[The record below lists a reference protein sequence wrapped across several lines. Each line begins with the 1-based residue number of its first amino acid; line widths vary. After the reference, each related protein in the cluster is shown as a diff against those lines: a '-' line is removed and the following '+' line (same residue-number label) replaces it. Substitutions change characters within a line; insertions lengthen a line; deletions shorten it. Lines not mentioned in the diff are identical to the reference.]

1 MPAAA
6 AAAATS
12 ASTTGTGS
20 GAEAREAPAAGGG
33 PRGAAVLGS
42 TSSRGQSPASGARA
56 AGSTDKA
63 PLRSYD
69 GRRRAQGVSDS
80 WRSRHDNEASLD
92 TAVLQQRTLQPQS
105 LLDGVS
111 SAGRLLNRHGGAHA
125 PLPRAPN
132 GNNDE
137 DDSWALAEEAA
148 EERSPSHAYLSD
160 SHLDCQ
166 HFGRCSG
173 CSLER
178 RLDQPPILAE
188 ARAFF
193 QQHGVSDFKLNTG
206 DVWGWRCRA
215 KLAVRGTAESPEIG
229 LFEEDSHVAVDI
241 PGCRAHHPS
250 INAAVELI
258 RDTITDLRIQ
268 PYSEETGLGSLRYI
282 QLVLSTY
289 NTAIPLAERYAQG
302 KVQVSLVWNARDEKA
317 PEAETLLP
325 AAEALW
331 RAGGPRSRRPLLH
344 SVWANFQTSKSNVIL
359 GGRWRHLKG
368 ATEFWEQVGG
378 ADVCF
383 TPGSFGQANYQ
394 AFEALLRRLQR
405 SVPRESS
412 VTELY
417 AGVGAIGLSLA
428 VSRTCRRVRC
438 VEVNKL
444 AQAPFELSLGRLPPS
459 TSIDVSWHCA
469 DVAVAPMKWLEGA
482 EVVVVDPPRKG
493 LDAAVVDA
501 LRLAAIRGLGKAK
514 IPSPLAK
521 EKVEK
526 RPWMIRADRS
536 RVAAGASDDHEWG
549 DIWPSTLIYV
559 SCGFQAFR
567 RDCELLTAGGA
578 WHLDNARA
586 FHFFPGTDS
595 MEILAVFKSG
605 KRLKQSKLAKN
616 VGSKKLRKEGTSGTR
631 RVGQRPRDSMLVAAR
646 PL

>member
-1 MPAAA
+1 MP
-6 AAAATS
+6 
-12 ASTTGTGS
+12 
-20 GAEAREAPAAGGG
+20 
-33 PRGAAVLGS
+33 
-42 TSSRGQSPASGARA
+42 
-56 AGSTDKA
+56 
-63 PLRSYD
+63 
-69 GRRRAQGVSDS
+69 
-80 WRSRHDNEASLD
+80 
-92 TAVLQQRTLQPQS
+92 
-105 LLDGVS
+105 
-111 SAGRLLNRHGGAHA
+111 
-125 PLPRAPN
+125 
-132 GNNDE
+132 
-137 DDSWALAEEAA
+137 
-148 EERSPSHAYLSD
+148 
-160 SHLDCQ
+160 
-166 HFGRCSG
+166 
-173 CSLER
+173 
-178 RLDQPPILAE
+178 
-188 ARAFF
+188 
-193 QQHGVSDFKLNTG
+193 
-206 DVWGWRCRA
+206 
-215 KLAVRGTAESPEIG
+215 ESPEIG

-258 RDTITDLRIQ
+258 RDTITDLKIQ
-268 PYSEETGLGSLRYI
+268 PYDEETGLGSLRYI

-289 NTAIPLAERYAQG
+289 NTAIPLTERYAQG
-302 KVQVSLVWNARDEKA
+302 KVQIALVWNARDEKA

-325 AAEALW
+325 AAE
-331 RAGGPRSRRPLLH
+331 
-344 SVWANFQTSKSNVIL
+344 VIL

-383 TPGSFGQANYQ
+383 TPGSFSQANYQVGCEFFFFYELGVRGFSHSYKYVQ
-394 AFEALLRRLQR
+394 AFEALLHRLQR
-405 SVPRESS
+405 FVPRESS

-444 AQAPFELSLGRLPPS
+444 AQAPFELSLRRLPPS

-501 LRLAAIRGLGKAK
+501 LRLAAIRGQGKAK
-514 IPSPLAK
+514 IPSPQAK

-536 RVAAGASDDHEWG
+536 RVAVGASNDHEWG

-559 SCGFQAFR
+559 SCGFQAFQ

-631 RVGQRPRDSMLVAAR
+631 RVGQRPRDSMLVAA
-646 PL
+646 L